1 MDLLWEIYG
10 MRKHK
15 KLTQREFAEMLGFS
29 RSAVNDIEN
38 MRRNP
43 SESFLVSFNQI
54 FHSEKTDEFYSF
66 LDILKENSYKYP
78 I

>member
-15 KLTQREFAEMLGFS
+15 KLTQKEFAEMLGFS

>member
-1 MDLLWEIYG
+1 MNILWEIYG

-15 KLTQREFAEMLGFS
+15 KLTQREFAEKLGFS

-66 LDILKENSYKYP
+66 LAILKKNSYKYP